1 MKEGMI
7 LPEFPN
13 FVGIMFPPG
22 DYCYKY
28 FHLLKKLNQSWALH
42 PCLVF
47 ILITNSLQS
56 TPTKKLHSVFN
67 VNFNVIF
74 LFKRILE
81 PNPTF

>member
-28 FHLLKKLNQSWALH
+28 FHLLKKLNQL
-42 PCLVF
+42 
-47 ILITNSLQS
+47 
-56 TPTKKLHSVFN
+56 
-67 VNFNVIF
+67 
-74 LFKRILE
+74 
-81 PNPTF
+81 